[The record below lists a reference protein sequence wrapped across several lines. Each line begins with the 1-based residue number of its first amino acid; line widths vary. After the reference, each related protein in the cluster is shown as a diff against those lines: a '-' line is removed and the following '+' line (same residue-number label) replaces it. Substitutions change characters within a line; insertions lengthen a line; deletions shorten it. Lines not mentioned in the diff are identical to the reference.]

1 MSGHVNAS
9 LIAAGSVG
17 VALGIRVVAA
27 PLARISIH
35 PPDRDHPEI
44 WRQILRL
51 TDRLMENRN
60 ATTYRDWIAEK
71 RVGRQA

>member
-1 MSGHVNAS
+1 MRSGWRRMTS
-9 LIAAGSVG
+9 LAWNNLLVQRL
-17 VALGIRVVAA
+17 VEA

-44 WRQILRL
+44 WDQILRL
-51 TDRLMENRN
+51 TDKLLENRN

-71 RVGRQA
+71 RVGRPT